1 MNWVFPTPVSP
12 TARKCFASSRRRM
25 RSRLFPDIE
34 RETISP
40 GGTVELLDSHE
51 GTAPE
56 LDSFTSAFASV
67 EIENAAEAKNECSR
81 NAPGGKRRCQQVGH
95 FVASVNSGAKPGME
109 ITRVIC

>member
-1 MNWVFPTPVSP
+1 MNWVLPTPVSP
-12 TARKCFASSRRRM
+12 TARKCFVSSRRRM

-56 LDSFTSAFASV
+56 LDSFASAFAPV
-67 EIENAAEAKNECSR
+67 EIESGTEAKNECSR
-81 NAPGGKRRCQQVGH
+81 NSPRGKRRRQQLGH
-95 FVASVNSGAKPGME
+95 FAASVNSRAKPGMK
-109 ITRVIC
+109 IT